1 MSDWLHNLPI
11 VWMVVLIFGVTY
23 LIVLAIFAIVMMLAM
38 LAELVRALEGFYI
51 RGGPQDAAEF

>member
-51 RGGPQDAAEF
+51 RGGP